1 MTTQDLIIGHY
12 EGTLTR
18 AEQTKLD
25 GLLASSPE
33 TRTLFEQHGV
43 VEEKM
48 KEESEELAPPFGLR
62 EATLGAAL
70 GTAAS
75 TIGGGIATWLTGKFV
90 IAVSTVVI
98 GGAAVGLGIALSGD
112 DEPATKNP
120 TSAVTTGVEEGSGE
134 LNSASDPVEAFNEEN
149 TQMSETSRASASGSN
164 TSAASNPGRVQES
177 AQTMRERTGLSD
189 TRESQVSSK
198 QPPLLINPD
207 EEQVQMDS
215 TPPQIRPN
223 QK

>member
-18 AEQTKLD
+18 AEQAKLD

-43 VEEKM
+43 MEEKM

-75 TIGGGIATWLTGKFV
+75 TIGGGIATWITGKFV

-120 TSAVTTGVEEGSGE
+120 TSAVTTGMEEGSEE
-134 LNSASDPVEAFNEEN
+134 LNSVSDPVEALNEEN
-149 TQMSETSRASASGSN
+149 AQMSETSPASTSGSN

-177 AQTMRERTGLSD
+177 TQNMREGTGSSS
-189 TRESQVSSK
+189 TRESQISSK
-198 QPPLLINPD
+198 EAGLRINPD

-215 TPPQIRPN
+215 TPARVQPHL
-223 QK
+223 K